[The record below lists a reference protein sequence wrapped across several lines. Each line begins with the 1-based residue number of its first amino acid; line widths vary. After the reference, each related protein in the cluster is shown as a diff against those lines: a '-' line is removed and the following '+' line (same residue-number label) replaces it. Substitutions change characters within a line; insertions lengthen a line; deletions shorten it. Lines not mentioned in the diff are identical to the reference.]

1 MNRVGVGL
9 LLLILASGCFSKPAD
24 DTKSP
29 PDSEPPQVIDA
40 QPGEASPPVPPTE
53 QPAAE
58 EQPEAGLHSPV
69 QAEVTVVDLK
79 GQPLANILPI
89 ATANPN
95 AWDNPIATG
104 GPTDNEGKTRIVV
117 PVGEWLCLRAWDPS
131 LRYFANNYYEIL
143 PVLGDHIEPM
153 TIIMAQSASFE
164 LRLLRADGQPVAS
177 ETVRLVL
184 FHPSQGPWWPAENT
198 SGAEGK
204 VRFDAVP
211 PGQFLM
217 RLEAA
222 GGGQIDIPDVTLP
235 PGSSVK
241 MGDVT
246 LQS

>member
-1 MNRVGVGL
+1 QD
-9 LLLILASGCFSKPAD
+9 I
-24 DTKSP
+24 
-29 PDSEPPQVIDA
+29 EPPRTIDA
-40 QPGEASPPVPPTE
+40 QPGETSPPTS
-53 QPAAE
+53 PA
-58 EQPEAGLHSPV
+58 EQPEAQEQPEASPGSPV

-104 GPTDNEGKTRIVV
+104 GPTDSEGKTRIVV

-164 LRLLRADGQPVAS
+164 LRLLRADGQPAAN

-184 FHPSQGPWWPAENT
+184 FHPSQGPWWPAEST
-198 SGAEGK
+198 SDAEGK

-217 RLEAA
+217 RLEAT